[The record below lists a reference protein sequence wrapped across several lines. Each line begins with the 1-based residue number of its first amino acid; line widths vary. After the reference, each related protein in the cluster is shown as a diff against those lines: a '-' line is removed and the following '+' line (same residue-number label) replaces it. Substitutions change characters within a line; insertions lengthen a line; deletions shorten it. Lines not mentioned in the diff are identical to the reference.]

1 MRHDL
6 ISASWRKST
15 FSGDSSC
22 VEFAA
27 ISDGNVAVRDSKNPD
42 SGSLVFTRAEIDAML
57 LGAKAGE
64 FDDLAH

>member
-6 ISASWRKST
+6 SGVSWRKST

-22 VEFAA
+22 VEFAP

-42 SGSLVFTRAEIDAML
+42 LGSLIFTRTEIDAML
-57 LGAKAGE
+57 QGAKAGE
-64 FDDLAH
+64 FDDLAR